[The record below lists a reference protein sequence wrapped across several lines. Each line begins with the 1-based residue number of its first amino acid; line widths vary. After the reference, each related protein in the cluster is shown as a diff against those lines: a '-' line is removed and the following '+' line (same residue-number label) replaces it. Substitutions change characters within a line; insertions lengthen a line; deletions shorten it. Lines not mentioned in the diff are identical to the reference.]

1 MKYIKH
7 IFACASLV
15 VASSAF
21 QPLMA
26 QVKLSDS
33 AYPVIVAPH
42 NQSVSYR
49 ERTLCYDITANVD
62 FNVTCQSDWISVVK
76 KENGTVFLHV
86 KENPSIFNRVGF
98 VTFANEENGLT
109 ETLTIKQGGDAS
121 LEEIISSDTSAK
133 IKSASANTQQSNNEI
148 SKSYD
153 GKTSTLWHS
162 QWTPSKFEVSE
173 KNPAILTY
181 NFSGEDHIDYISYTT
196 RTSES
201 NGNFG
206 LIEIYAKCGSDS
218 EYKLIS
224 SHDCGKSSGTHKIG
238 LGTDGIDNVK
248 SIQIKVLSGAGGY
261 ASCAEMAFMKY
272 GESAANV
279 YALFADKSLSSL
291 KEGVTLEQIKGIE
304 NGVIRGL
311 ALGLYNKTYS
321 KDYRVADYSAVLNNQ
336 VQADMWNV
344 EGKYYDQRPGVT
356 GINISKGRNYIAV
369 SNLPEGQ
376 GLPLIVTAWFE
387 GKYGENFD
395 GGNPQNFQYMLYNGL
410 NVIDYNFDY
419 DGLAYVCYYANT
431 NPELQPK
438 VRVHFLYGQQNG
450 YLDLSKTNE
459 QMHELTANAKSM
471 HMDVLGKKVHCVW
484 EAKALH
490 DYCKAVDGSIGYRQ
504 YINVMDSLVI
514 WEHDLL
520 GFKKYN
526 LLPTNRT
533 FAYVNY
539 TYYMFQGGL
548 GVSFVNS
555 QQSRILNCKRLIN
568 NDNDL
573 IWGLSHEWGH
583 QHQLHPYFCWG
594 GMTEVTNNMNSYYNI
609 MKMGYH
615 VSDKIDAWIP
625 ARRHFVQNNYND
637 ITTNWNGEEGNR
649 DSKLRSE
656 AYKAQGQVT
665 NPDMLALCKENSD
678 STIKSNNVKPLKSLS
693 IYEVGVGEIL
703 CPFIMLYNYATTQLH
718 IKDFGPDLYQSLR
731 ETDKLNGGSVIE
743 KQDGDD
749 KYELIASAQNGNK
762 NGKYAVLK
770 EKFPNSCWITKNYVT
785 ESSSRAN
792 NSIPFVLNFVRKT
805 SRLTGYNLFPYF
817 ERWGFLR
824 QVALRIGDYGNSFSI
839 LTADMYNEFKAD
851 MDQLVKD
858 GVIKEMPAS
867 MNNEISNCKDLF
879 NIPGSGFGTTP
890 TFDN

>member
-1 MKYIKH
+1 MKYFKH
-7 IFACASLV
+7 IFACASLA

-26 QVKLSDS
+26 QVKLSDN

-42 NQSVSYR
+42 NQSVSFR
-49 ERTLCYDITANVD
+49 ERTLCYDITSNVD
-62 FNVTCQSDWISVVK
+62 FTVTPHADWISVVK
-76 KENGTVFLHV
+76 QANGTVYLHV
-86 KENPSIFNRVGF
+86 KQNPSTYQRVGL
-98 VTFANEENGLT
+98 VTFANEEKGLS
-109 ETLTIKQGGDAS
+109 ETLTVKQGGDS
-121 LEEIISSDTSAK
+121 SIDEILSSDVALK
-133 IKSASANTQQSNNEI
+133 ISSASANTQQSGNEI
-148 SKSYD
+148 ARSYD
-153 GKTSTLWHS
+153 GNTSTLWHS
-162 QWTPSKFEVSE
+162 QWSPNKFNVSE
-173 KNPAILTY
+173 DNPAILTY
-181 NFSGEDHIDYISYTT
+181 DLSGADHVDYISYTT
-196 RTSES
+196 RTTEK

-206 LIEIYAKCGSDS
+206 KIEIYAKCGSDT
-218 EYKLIS
+218 EYKLVS
-224 SHDCGKSSGTHKIG
+224 THDCGQSAGVHKIG
-238 LGTDGIDNVK
+238 LGDTGIDDVK
-248 SIQIKVLSGAGGY
+248 SIQIKVLSGAGGF
-261 ASCAEMAFMKY
+261 ASCAEIAFMKY
-272 GESAANV
+272 GEAAASV
-279 YALFADKSLSSL
+279 YALFTDKSLSEL
-291 KEGVTLEQIKGIE
+291 KEGVTLDQINSIE
-304 NGVIRGL
+304 TDAIRSI

-336 VQADMWNV
+336 VQANMWNV

-356 GINISKGRNYIAV
+356 GINITKGRNYIAV

-387 GKYGENFD
+387 GKYGGNFD
-395 GGNPQNFQYMLYNGL
+395 GGNPQHFSYMLYNGL
-410 NVIDYNFDY
+410 NVIDYNFNY
-419 DGLAYVCYYANT
+419 DGLAYVCYYADA

-438 VRVHFLYGQQNG
+438 VRVHFLNGQQNG

-459 QMHELTANAKSM
+459 EMHELTAHAKSM
-471 HMDVLGKKVHCVW
+471 HMDVVGKKVHCVW
-484 EAKALH
+484 EAQALH

-504 YINVMDSLVI
+504 YINVMDSLVT

-548 GVSFVNS
+548 GVSFVNT
-555 QQSRILNCKRLIN
+555 QQSRILNCNTLIN
-568 NDNDL
+568 NDNDV

-615 VSDKIDAWIP
+615 ESGKIDNWIP

-637 ITTNWNGEEGNR
+637 ITTNWEGTSGNR
-649 DSKLRSE
+649 NSTLRHDAYE
-656 AYKAQGQVT
+656 ARNQVT
-665 NPDMLALCKENSD
+665 NPYMRAVCEENTD
-678 STIKSNNVKPLKSLS
+678 SLIKSYSIDPLKALS

-749 KYELIASAQNGNK
+749 KYELIASAQNSNK

-785 ESSSRAN
+785 ESSTRAN
-792 NSIPFVLNFVRKT
+792 NSIPFVLNFIRKT

-817 ERWGFLR
+817 EQWGFLR
-824 QVALRIGDYGNSFSI
+824 QVGLCIGDYGKSFSI
-839 LTADMYNEFKAD
+839 LTTDMYNEFKED

-858 GVIKEMPAS
+858 GVLKELTTEQRNA
-867 MNNEISNCKDLF
+867 ISNCKDLF
-879 NIPGSGFGTTP
+879 DIPGSGFGTTP
-890 TFDN
+890 TFEN